1 MVFLG
6 SLGFFFFLNERYL
19 NSLNS
24 PFCLKDKNQTLT
36 LPCKP
41 CPIASSEPPTSYFFS
56 SAVYAPAWA
65 LTPHPWSSNAPTT
78 LPPSKGLA
86 TAEFRVPVHRCRND
100 SVPHFFQHFGQMS
113 LSQYSPPCKPYF
125 IIKMLSFLYSY
136 IVLFTVVVTSDMIY
150 NFLNW

>member
-6 SLGFFFFLNERYL
+6 SLGFFFFKWKIPKFSKQ
-19 NSLNS
+19 SLL
-24 PFCLKDKNQTLT
+24 PQRQNQTLT